1 MKISQIAITLLTLGS
16 MLLCN
21 LSGQE
26 KELIDALTKVGAKGA
41 GNEKAVQ
48 AWPAVQTLNASSVPK
63 LLKAMNKAND
73 LGDNW
78 IRSAISEI
86 LGRDKT
92 DFPDK
97 QILAYLK
104 DDQNTGSSRKLAFEI
119 ILKHKPN
126 IAQSLTPKFIDDRE
140 PTLRRLAVERLLE
153 SARKAEKKPEKANA
167 LFEKVLSKGREVDQ
181 IKEAKEA
188 LEKAGQKVNIQTL
201 MGFLTKWSTIGP
213 FDNTGRE
220 GFGTEYPPEKK
231 IDLQASYP
239 GKNEK
244 AQWSTFST
252 SDPFGMLNVNL
263 QYGEIKEVLAY
274 AHTTFKSDSARP
286 AQFRIGSK
294 NAWKLWLNGELLF
307 ARDEYHRGGTRV
319 DQFIIDG
326 DLLKGANEILV
337 KVCQNEQTQAWTKQ
351 WEFCLRVTDPS
362 GAALHSLKTSKK

>member
-1 MKISQIAITLLTLGS
+1 MKITHTLVALCTLGS
-16 MLLCN
+16 ILLSD

-26 KELIDALTKVGAKGA
+26 KELIDALTKIGAKGT
-41 GNEKAVQ
+41 GNEQAVR
-48 AWPAVQTLNASSVPK
+48 AWPAVQKLNVSSVPN
-63 LLKAMNKAND
+63 LLEAMNKAND

-86 LGRDKT
+86 LDRDKT
-92 DFPDK
+92 GFPDK

-104 DDQNTGSSRKLAFEI
+104 DDENTGSSRKLAFEI
-119 ILKHKPN
+119 IREHKPK
-126 IAQSLTPKFIDDRE
+126 IAQTLTPKFIDDRE
-140 PTLRRLAVERLLE
+140 PTLRRLAVEKLLE
-153 SARKAEKKPEKANA
+153 SARKAEKNPDEAKA

-188 LEKAGQKVNIQTL
+188 LEKAGQKVDVQTL
-201 MGFLTKWSTIGP
+201 MGFLVEWTTIGP

-220 GFGTEYPPEKK
+220 GFGMEYPPEKK
-231 IDLQASYP
+231 IDLKASYQ

-244 AQWSTFST
+244 AKWSTFST
-252 SDPFGMLNVNL
+252 PDPFGMLDVNL

-326 DLLKGANEILV
+326 KLSKGTNEILV
-337 KVCQNEQTQAWTKQ
+337 KVCQNEQTQPWTKQ

-362 GAALHSLKTSKK
+362 GTALHSVKTSN

>member
-1 MKISQIAITLLTLGS
+1 MKIYHALFPLLSLGS

-21 LSGQE
+21 LSAQE
-26 KELIDALTKVGAKGA
+26 KELIEALSTVGAKGT
-41 GNEKAVQ
+41 GNEQAVQ
-48 AWPAVQTLNASSVPK
+48 AWPAVQKLDASSVPK
-63 LLKAMNKAND
+63 LLAAMNKAND

-86 LGRDKT
+86 LDRDKSG
-92 DFPDK
+92 FPQK

-119 ILKHKPN
+119 IREHKPK

-140 PTLRRLAVERLLE
+140 PTLRRLAVEKLLE
-153 SARKAEKKPEKANA
+153 SARKAQGPEEAKT

-188 LEKAGQKVNIQTL
+188 LEKAGQKVDVQTL
-201 MGFLTKWSTIGP
+201 MGFLVEWSTIGP

-231 IDLQASYP
+231 IDLKASYQ
-239 GKNEK
+239 GKNDK
-244 AQWSTFST
+244 ATWSKFST
-252 SDPFGMLNVNL
+252 PDPFGMLNVNL

-274 AHTTFKSDSARP
+274 AHTTFESDSSRP

-326 DLLKGANEILV
+326 RLNKGTNEILV
-337 KVCQNEQTQAWTKQ
+337 KVCQNEQTQPWTKQ
-351 WEFCLRVTDPS
+351 WEFCLRITDPT
-362 GAALHSLKTSKK
+362 GTALHSLKTSKK

>member
-1 MKISQIAITLLTLGS
+1 MKITYALIALLTLGS
-16 MLLCN
+16 TLLCD
-21 LSGQE
+21 LPGQE
-26 KELIDALTKVGAKGA
+26 KELIDALTKVGAKGT
-41 GNEKAVQ
+41 GNEKAVR
-48 AWPAVQTLNASSVPK
+48 AWPAVRKLDASSVPN
-63 LLKAMNKAND
+63 LLKAMNEAND

-86 LGRDKT
+86 LDRDNSG
-92 DFPDK
+92 FPEK

-104 DDQNTGSSRKLAFEI
+104 DDRNTGSSRRLAFDI
-119 ILKHKPN
+119 ILEHKPKLSH
-126 IAQSLTPKFIDDRE
+126 SLTPKFIDDRE
-140 PTLRRLAVERLLE
+140 PTLRRLAVEKLLE
-153 SARKAEKKPEKANA
+153 SARKAEKPGKSKA

-188 LEKAGQKVNIQTL
+188 LEKAGQKIDVQTL
-201 MGFLTKWSTIGP
+201 MGFLVNWHTIGP
-213 FDNTGRE
+213 FDNTGRQ
-220 GFGTEYPPEKK
+220 GFGVEYPPEKK
-231 IDLQASYP
+231 IDLKASYE

-244 AQWSTFST
+244 AKWSAFTT
-252 SDPFGMLNVNL
+252 PDPFGMLNVNL

-274 AHTTFKSDSARP
+274 AHTTFDSDSERP

-326 DLLKGANEILV
+326 KLSKGTNEILV
-337 KVCQNEQTQAWTKQ
+337 KVCQNEQTQPWTKQ

-362 GAALHSLKTSKK
+362 GTALTSVKTGN